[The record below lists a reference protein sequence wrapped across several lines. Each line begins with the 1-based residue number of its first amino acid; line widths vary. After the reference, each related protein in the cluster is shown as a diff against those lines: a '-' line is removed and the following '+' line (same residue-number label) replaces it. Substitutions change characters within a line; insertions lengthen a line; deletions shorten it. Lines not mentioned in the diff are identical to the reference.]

1 MYEAKDI
8 LRRRQTQLKSET
20 RRWGGTLRSAYKRTV
35 AWRPVRNDTTPT
47 AAVILCD
54 STTEQLIAPIARLE
68 AFKDTVNATIE
79 ERRAEIANQ
88 VAATPRNDNANWVSD
103 EEAAAFARAARPRR
117 LQRIADMQPPPP
129 PRRSKRQRGTL
140 AAPETLSRDELRH
153 ATIHQLIPTTV
164 ADSGCTSSVAQPE
177 DEQQVSECGKYA
189 ITRPPFTP
197 TNKKS
202 SKVFQVALGQTSA
215 AEDVVELSLPLRKEA
230 TEAHTVKGITN
241 NLYSINKLVMAG
253 YIPVFEKEQL
263 SIYDGRNTTIKVS
276 RKAVLEGWL
285 TDEGMWRI
293 PLIGWKVK
301 DVPSR
306 EKMLASRAP
315 PTDQIANVY
324 NETTN
329 PAI

>member
-1 MYEAKDI
+1 MYSGEEVMDRRTAQIKDG
-8 LRRRQTQLKSET
+8 T
-20 RRWGGTLRSAYKRTV
+20 RRWGGIHDEKRCNLPTVSLPTRNRAMVRLLRKKNRRKDKNTV
-35 AWRPVRNDTTPT
+35 EATIN
-47 AAVILCD
+47 CD

-79 ERRAEIANQ
+79 ERCAEIANQ
-88 VAATPRNDNANWVSD
+88 VAATPRNNNANWVSD

-117 LQRIADMQPPPP
+117 SQRIADRQPPPP
-129 PRRSKRQRGTL
+129 PRRSKRQRGIL

-241 NLYSINKLVMAG
+241 NLYSINKLVMAATFQSSKKNN
-253 YIPVFEKEQL
+253 YQFTTAETQQL
-263 SIYDGRNTTIKVS
+263 KCPGKPCSKDG
-276 RKAVLEGWL
+276 
-285 TDEGMWRI
+285 
-293 PLIGWKVK
+293 
-301 DVPSR
+301 
-306 EKMLASRAP
+306 
-315 PTDQIANVY
+315 
-324 NETTN
+324 
-329 PAI
+329 